1 MKYII
6 GIIGIVCLAGVIA
19 LKAIGEDEMGIKNDC
34 RRNAEGYSDPTAYEA
49 LKNME
54 QEEERFHKLLDIIF
68 ALCELLDFH
77 IEERIVIKD
86 KRTGRIWR

>member
-1 MKYII
+1 MT
-6 GIIGIVCLAGVIA
+6 LSD
-19 LKAIGEDEMGIKNDC
+19 GEDEMGIKNDC

-68 ALCELLDFH
+68 ALCELSDFH